1 MYGLRGCAPSVSCM
15 GLGLLKELTFLKVCL
30 KQNLPK
36 QQEVLILNWSNIIFQ
51 TDITVS
57 Y

>member
-1 MYGLRGCAPSVSCM
+1 MYGMRGCAPSVSCM

-36 QQEVLILNWSNIIFQ
+36 QQEVLIL
-51 TDITVS
+51 TKLV
-57 Y
+57 